1 MNEERPYEG
10 VKIPTKALKQI
21 LNDHQ
26 IYMETSGSNGKEA
39 KLQGCVL
46 KNAQLIQMDFSGL
59 NLSEVDFTNAVLNGS
74 DFTGADLSN
83 AVFNRAKLKSTV
95 FTDACLINAD
105 LTGADLTL
113 AGLNRANLTNANL
126 LGVSYSRALIRGA
139 IFVNAKLDKQFEE
152 YIVKNGSVPS
162 VTPVI
167 QKNNISSDDPDESN
181 DGIYSNE
188 CEDYVVR
195 NRTISPCFD
204 VQTVA
209 RVFCSHILNLQEE
222 SGQMIGIFG
231 HWGRGKTYFAEKV
244 LNNILQDNDRK
255 FIVIRFQPW
264 KYQDTPGVWAYL
276 YETIFEE
283 FKKEKWWVKLQLT
296 WKRLEK
302 TKIWM
307 FIALILLLGLFLS
320 FGVTIPGLE
329 VETLIKLFGGVSI
342 GTIFYRLWKTVENY
356 HNTASGLLKKY
367 MKNISFCN
375 VLGIQAEIEKELIRL
390 LAAWIPDPSKK
401 RIVLFVDDLDR
412 CSQGKIVELVDSL
425 RVMLDNTE
433 IRKKLII
440 ICACDDSKIKMA
452 LRFKYKDYCSEYVE
466 EKNIITEYLD
476 KLFISGIKL
485 SEINETDISE
495 FIDKLMESDKQSEN
509 MVQEHIFTSSKKE
522 SNYLMRQVEVLLK
535 KMGHIFKK
543 QEEKVAEAEV
553 VGVANDVPT
562 VNEVKEIG
570 LSRKDLNELIKKQV
584 NLFGSGLTPRQ
595 ICIFYYRY
603 RLGQNLYLALTKQ
616 RLMNNE
622 ELLASI
628 RKKSCGEPMDEIT
641 DEYLKLV
648 VNMVVSYTCEDKSL
662 LNDSVS
668 PS

>member
-1 MNEERPYEG
+1 
-10 VKIPTKALKQI
+10 
-21 LNDHQ
+21 
-26 IYMETSGSNGKEA
+26 
-39 KLQGCVL
+39 
-46 KNAQLIQMDFSGL
+46 
-59 NLSEVDFTNAVLNGS
+59 
-74 DFTGADLSN
+74 
-83 AVFNRAKLKSTV
+83 
-95 FTDACLINAD
+95 
-105 LTGADLTL
+105 
-113 AGLNRANLTNANL
+113 
-126 LGVSYSRALIRGA
+126 
-139 IFVNAKLDKQFEE
+139 
-152 YIVKNGSVPS
+152 
-162 VTPVI
+162 
-167 QKNNISSDDPDESN
+167 
-181 DGIYSNE
+181 
-188 CEDYVVR
+188 
-195 NRTISPCFD
+195 
-204 VQTVA
+204 
-209 RVFCSHILNLQEE
+209 
-222 SGQMIGIFG
+222 
-231 HWGRGKTYFAEKV
+231 
-244 LNNILQDNDRK
+244 
-255 FIVIRFQPW
+255 
-264 KYQDTPGVWAYL
+264 
-276 YETIFEE
+276 
-283 FKKEKWWVKLQLT
+283 
-296 WKRLEK
+296 
-302 TKIWM
+302 M

-509 MVQEHIFTSSKKE
+509 MVQEHIFTFSKKE
-522 SNYLMRQVEVLLK
+522 SNYLMRQVEMLFK

-662 LNDSVS
+662 LNVSVS